1 MLAAERPTV
10 RRPEEIPVTRPMKRV
25 LPVLGLLALASVLLV
40 HVNPPETHYPQ
51 PGPVSPKLGSAL
63 ARLRARIGS
72 TAPELTFRQISDNSL
87 HHLSEFR
94 GRPVLLTVWTTGC
107 GPCWAEMPS
116 LNALQ
121 DLYGAHRI
129 AVITLTSSS
138 SESVR
143 HFAKNRGIT
152 LPPLS
157 GYSDRLSWVP
167 EAGGRQTQP
176 LTVLIDEWVPNMI
189 WPLNILIDADGT
201 IREVRSGKRSDEEL
215 QRSLHGYV

>member
-1 MLAAERPTV
+1 M
-10 RRPEEIPVTRPMKRV
+10 TRI
-25 LPVLGLLALASVLLV
+25 LPALGLLAVASVLVIRL
-40 HVNPPETHYPQ
+40 NPPEARYPQ

-63 ARLRARIGS
+63 ARLRARVGS
-72 TAPELTFRQISDNSL
+72 TAPELTFRLISDNSL
-87 HHLSEFR
+87 HRLSEFR

-121 DLYGAHRI
+121 DLHGADRI
-129 AVITLTSSS
+129 AVITLTRSS

-143 HFAKNRGIT
+143 RFAKNRGVT

-167 EAGGRQTQP
+167 EPGGRQTQP
-176 LTVLIDEWVPNMI
+176 LTVLIDGWVPNMI
-189 WPLNILIDADGT
+189 WPLTILIDAEGT
-201 IREVRSGKRSDEEL
+201 IREVNNGKRSDEQL
-215 QRSLHGYV
+215 QKSLHGYV

>member
-1 MLAAERPTV
+1 M
-10 RRPEEIPVTRPMKRV
+10 TRI
-25 LPVLGLLALASVLLV
+25 LPALGLLAVASVLLV
-40 HVNPPETHYPQ
+40 RLNPPETRYPQ

-72 TAPELTFRQISDNSL
+72 TAPELTFRLISDDSL
-87 HHLSEFR
+87 HRLSEFR
-94 GRPVLLTVWTTGC
+94 GRPALLTVWTTGC

-116 LNALQ
+116 LTALQ
-121 DLYGAHRI
+121 DLHGANRI

-143 HFAKNRGIT
+143 HFAKNRGVT

-157 GYSDRLSWVP
+157 GHSDRLSWVP
-167 EAGGRQTQP
+167 EAGGTQTQP
-176 LTVLIDEWVPNMI
+176 LTILIDGWVPNMI
-189 WPLNILIDADGT
+189 WPLTILVDADGT
-201 IREVRSGKRSDEEL
+201 IREVSIGKRSDEQL